1 MTRPTPPVRCAGL
14 LAAALLVSA
23 CQGPAGDV
31 LPISQVQGPGPTSPL
46 VGQDIVVEG
55 VVTADFRE
63 GLGGFFIQSADGQ
76 HDVDDARSAGL
87 FIAWTDPVAGLA
99 VGQQVR
105 VHGQVTEIGAEGR
118 SLTALDAAR
127 VEGLGPGRASPVV
140 LSEAP
145 GHPDDW
151 ERWEGMWVRIDAPL
165 TLAGHYGLAR
175 FGEVVVAFDG
185 RLHQPTN
192 LARPGPEAAAIAADN
207 QRRRLLLDDGRSDDQ
222 HRDPAYLPLPTPEAP
237 LRTGSV
243 LTRVE
248 GIVDQRN
255 GRYRLQ
261 VVGRGPRVE
270 QAPRPVAPRV
280 EGEFTV
286 ASVNLENLFNGDGQ
300 GGGFPTARGAR
311 THAEYLR
318 QQARL
323 AAMVQALSPDVVALS
338 EVENDGDGPTSA
350 LAQFVDALNATG
362 PARDWRFVAAG
373 AGAGTDPIRVAL
385 VYRGS
390 RMTRVGEVASL
401 LGGPFDNG
409 SRPPLAAAFRRGEAT
424 PVVVVANHFKSK
436 GRCPQG
442 DAADGPDADQ
452 GDGQAC
458 WNAHRV
464 EAADRLD
471 AWLASDP
478 TQTGSDHVVIAGD
491 LNSNGQEDPIHLLR
505 ERGWVDAFEGEATY
519 SFVFDGMAGRLD
531 HALLS
536 PALAGRLRGAA
547 KWHNN
552 ADELQDWFGYEA
564 CAPDRCDGPWAVSD
578 HDPLLIGLDP

>member
-1 MTRPTPPVRCAGL
+1 MNRSTALLRLSGL
-14 LAAALLVSA
+14 LAAMLFLSA
-23 CQGPAGDV
+23 CGGPDVQV
-31 LPISQVQGPGPTSPL
+31 LPIGQVQGEEATSPL
-46 VGQDIVVEG
+46 VGQDVVVEG

-63 GLGGFFIQSADGQ
+63 GLGGFFIQSADGH
-76 HDVDDARSAGL
+76 HDADASSSAGL
-87 FIAWTDPVAGLA
+87 FIAWTDPVAGLE

-105 VHGQVTEIGAEGR
+105 VHGRVVELGTEGR
-118 SLTALDAAR
+118 SLTALEAVR
-127 VEGLGPGRASPVV
+127 VEGLGPGQASPVV

-175 FGEVVVAFDG
+175 FGEAVVAFDG

-192 LARPGPEAAAIAADN
+192 LARPGPEAAAILADN

-222 HRDPAYLPLPTPEAP
+222 RRDPAYLPLPTPEAP
-237 LRTGSV
+237 LRSGSV
-243 LTRVE
+243 LHGVE

-261 VVGRGPRVE
+261 VIGRVSRVE
-270 QAPRPVAPRV
+270 QAARPGAPRV
-280 EGEFTV
+280 EGTLRI

-300 GGGFPTARGAR
+300 GGGFPTERGAR
-311 THAEYLR
+311 THDEYLR

-323 AAMVQALSPDVVALS
+323 AAMLQALAPDVAALS

-350 LAQFVDALNATG
+350 LAQFVDALNAAG

-385 VYRGS
+385 VYRSS
-390 RMTRVGEVASL
+390 RVTRVGEVASL

-409 SRPPLAAAFRRGEAT
+409 SRPPLAAAFRRGEAA

-478 TQTGSDHVVIAGD
+478 TQTGSDYAVIAGD

-564 CAPDRCDGPWAVSD
+564 CAPDRCDDPWAVSD